1 MIKSRVKAE
10 NWKFSD
16 LFLLLNLQKYKSN
29 KFQKKANN
37 INKIKKQGAKI
48 EKQKNQN

>member
-1 MIKSRVKAE
+1 MSII
-10 NWKFSD
+10 
-16 LFLLLNLQKYKSN
+16 LFFILRFKSN

>member
-1 MIKSRVKAE
+1 MVIKWNYGFKTHNSV
-10 NWKFSD
+10 FYI
-16 LFLLLNLQKYKSN
+16 LQKYKSN